1 MLSCLA
7 VHGILSCLA
16 VHSKK
21 SKMSVVPPII
31 FICVFLEWMGVE
43 FVTSMLLEVL
53 AGQAG
58 QAAHQNRLQLRRC
71 DNKAA
76 I

>member
-1 MLSCLA
+1 
-7 VHGILSCLA
+7 
-16 VHSKK
+16 
-21 SKMSVVPPII
+21 MSVAPPII
-31 FICVFLEWMGVE
+31 FIFVCLEWLGVK

-71 DNKAA
+71 DNKATVRP
-76 I
+76 